1 MPPAEEEEP
10 PSTAASRSSGATGR
24 NFPVVAVGASAGG
37 LEAFTALLRRLP
49 AQTGMAFVFIQHLD
63 PTHESRL
70 AQLLSRETV
79 MPVTFAEDGEV
90 LSPNRVYVI
99 PPNTTMTISGLTLTL
114 GPRAAAATA
123 VDSFLRSLA
132 LSQQERAIAV
142 ILSGTGSDGTL
153 GVQAISEEGGIVL
166 VQAPQTA
173 KFDGM
178 PRSAVATGCADFVLP
193 PEGIAAE
200 LARIAAEPHLVSR
213 GIPNLEPHFPH
224 SEKDFRAVLDL
235 IREHTGID
243 FSRYR
248 QTTVKRRLL
257 RRLGLLRRKDLGDYL
272 RHLKENPEE
281 AQSLAQD
288 ILIRVTRF
296 FRDPEGFEALST
308 HVFPALIRST
318 PPGQPVR
325 IWVPGCSSGEE
336 AYSIAISF
344 LETAEQLQSRVPV
357 QVFATDVNESAIE
370 KARRGR
376 YPENI
381 AGDISQERLSRFFV
395 RTGREH
401 QVSRRLRDACIF
413 SRHDLLNDPP
423 LARMDLISCRN
434 LLIYLESVQEDV
446 FLRFHFALNPG
457 GFLLLGKSESAASFP
472 ELFAP
477 VDKKARLYVRQEC
490 ARYPAPAYGDAKE
503 EVLAREPRFGRRLDL
518 CAQADR
524 ILVERY
530 GPPRV
535 VVNRDLDPV
544 GHAGV
549 RTPSSGMES
558 GKILDE
564 LRKTRA
570 EELKNA
576 VRTASETGESI
587 RIGELRLGEGSF
599 SEEFSVEVTPLE
611 PERDHFLIVF
621 ERRGEMDLPAG
632 SAGQADIRKYESRI
646 AHLQRQLAS
655 SRTHLE
661 SVISEHEAA
670 NEEVVAPN
678 EELQSLNQELESSKE
693 ELEAANE
700 ELTTINQE
708 LQVRNA
714 ELDRARE
721 FAEAT
726 IDTVRGPLAVLGPD
740 LRVLRV
746 NPAFYRVFGL
756 EPDAVKDRYLYE
768 LGNGQFNVPRLRAM
782 LEEALPQNRVIED
795 YELEYEAPSAGRR
808 VLLLNARR
816 FEREDRILLA
826 IEDVTEK
833 KRIEEELRYVQKME
847 AIGYLASG
855 IAHDFNNLLTGV
867 IGSASLVLE
876 SLADDDF
883 HRPTLEG
890 IISAGERAAQL
901 TQQLLAYAGKGR
913 FYLERLDL
921 SEEVVKACR
930 LIHVSIP
937 HNVQLRLY
945 LDSHLPLLL
954 ADRSQLQQVVT
965 NLIINAVEATG
976 SGGGIVEVRTGRQAV
991 TGERLPDLTPGQKVV
1006 PGEFVFLE
1014 VVDNGPGMDEETKRK
1029 IFDPFFTTKFTGRG
1043 LGLAAVLGI
1052 VRQHRGIVQVRSAPG
1067 RGTSFR
1073 VLFCVD
1079 ETVHASLPE
1088 DLSRE
1093 DLQGA
1098 GTVLVVDD
1106 EELIRNFS
1114 KAALE
1119 QYGYRV
1125 LLAKDGQEALELMRQ
1140 ESENIRVVLF
1150 DAEIPDTDELETL
1163 AGIRRIMPDIP
1174 LIICSGLGEVP
1185 HERYAGQ
1192 AVEFLTKPFTV
1203 RQLARKVKETIKP
1216 EPPAGPAQS

>member
-1 MPPAEEEEP
+1 M
-10 PSTAASRSSGATGR
+10 GI
-24 NFPVVAVGASAGG
+24 GASAGG
-37 LEAFTALLRRLP
+37 LEACTALLRRLP
-49 AQTGMAFVFIQHLD
+49 SETGMAFVFIQHLD
-63 PTHESRL
+63 PTHESMV

-79 MPVTFAEDGEV
+79 MPVSLAEDGAV
-90 LSPNRVYVI
+90 LAANRVYVI
-99 PPNTTMTISGLTLTL
+99 PPNATMTISGLKLTL
-114 GPRAAAATA
+114 APREAGGTA

-132 LSQQERAIAV
+132 LSQQDRAIAV
-142 ILSGTGSDGTL
+142 ILSGTGSDGAM
-153 GVQAISEEGGIVL
+153 GVQAVAEEGGIVL
-166 VQAPQTA
+166 VQDPGTA

-178 PRSAVATGCADFVLP
+178 PRSAIATGCADFVLP
-193 PEGIAAE
+193 PEGIATE
-200 LARIAAEPHLVSR
+200 LARIAGEPHLADRGVSD
-213 GIPNLEPHFPH
+213 LEPHFAH
-224 SEKDFRAVLDL
+224 SEEDFHAVVDL
-235 IREHTGID
+235 MREHTGID

-248 QTTVKRRLL
+248 KTTVKRRMM
-257 RRLGLLRRKDLGDYL
+257 RRLGLLRMKDLGDYL
-272 RHLKENPEE
+272 RHLRENPEE

-296 FRDPEGFEALST
+296 FRDPEGFDALSGRL
-308 HVFPALIRST
+308 FPALIRRT
-318 PPGQPVR
+318 PSDQPVR
-325 IWVPGCSSGEE
+325 IWVPGCSTGEE
-336 AYSIAISF
+336 AYSIAICF

-381 AGDISQERLSRFFV
+381 AADISQERLARFFV
-395 RTGREH
+395 RAGREH

-423 LARMDLISCRN
+423 FSRMDLISCRN
-434 LLIYLESVQEDV
+434 LLIYLESVQEEA

-477 VDKKARLYVRQEC
+477 VDKEARLYVRQEC
-490 ARYPAPAYGDAKE
+490 ARYPAPVYGDRKAAVGGRKE
-503 EVLAREPRFGRRLDL
+503 EKVEPEARFGRRLDP

-524 ILVERY
+524 IVVERY
-530 GPPRV
+530 GPPRII
-535 VVNRDLDPV
+535 VNRDLDPV
-544 GHAGV
+544 GYAGA
-549 RTPSSGMES
+549 RAPFSGTES

-564 LRKTRA
+564 LKKTRA
-570 EELKNA
+570 EELRNA
-576 VRTASETGESI
+576 VQMAGETGEST
-587 RIGELRLGEGSF
+587 RIAEVRLGEGS
-599 SEEFSVEVTPLE
+599 SLEEISVEVTPLE

-621 ERRGEMDLPAG
+621 ERRGEAELPAG
-632 SAGQADIRKYESRI
+632 SAGPGDIRKYESRI
-646 AHLQRQLAS
+646 ARLQRELAS

-670 NEEVVAPN
+670 NEEVVAAN

-693 ELEAANE
+693 ELEATNE

-721 FAEAT
+721 FADAT
-726 IDTVRGPLAVLGPD
+726 IDTVREPLAVLGPD

-756 EPDAVKDRYLYE
+756 EPDAVERRYLYE
-768 LGNGQFNVPRLRAM
+768 LGSGQFNIPRLRSM
-782 LEEALPQNRVIED
+782 LEEALPQNRVMED
-795 YELEYEAPSAGRR
+795 FELEYEAPSVGRR

-816 FEREDRILLA
+816 FEREERILLA

-833 KRIEEELRYVQKME
+833 RRIEEELRYSQKME

-855 IAHDFNNLLTGV
+855 VAHDFNNLLTGV

-876 SLADDDF
+876 SLAEDDF
-883 HRPTLEG
+883 HRSTLEG
-890 IISAGERAAQL
+890 IISAGERAAHL
-901 TQQLLAYAGKGR
+901 TQQLLAYAGKSR
-913 FYLERLDL
+913 FYLERVDL
-921 SEEVVKACR
+921 SEEVVKASR

-937 HNVQLRLY
+937 QSVQLRLD
-945 LDSHLPLLL
+945 LDSNLPLLL
-954 ADRSQLQQVVT
+954 ADPGQLQQVVT

-976 SGGGIVEVRTGRQAV
+976 NGGGIVQVRTGRQTV
-991 TGERLPDLTPGQKVV
+991 TGERLPDLIPGQKVV

-1014 VVDNGPGMDEETKRK
+1014 VADNGPGMDEETRRK

-1043 LGLAAVLGI
+1043 LGLPAVLGI
-1052 VRQHRGIVQVRSAPG
+1052 VRQHRGIVQVHSVPG
-1067 RGTSFR
+1067 KGTSFR
-1073 VLFCVD
+1073 ILFCVD
-1079 ETVHASLPE
+1079 ETVPVSPLE

-1106 EELIRNFS
+1106 EELIRHFS
-1114 KAALE
+1114 KAALQ

-1125 LLAKDGQEALELMRQ
+1125 LLAKDGQEALEFMRQ
-1140 ESENIRVVLF
+1140 ESEEIRVVLF
-1150 DAEIPDTDELETL
+1150 DAAIPDTDELETL
-1163 AGIRRIMPDIP
+1163 AAIRKITPDIP
-1174 LIICSGLGEVP
+1174 IVICSGLGDMQ

-1192 AVEFLTKPFTV
+1192 AVEFLSKPFTV

-1216 EPPAGPAQS
+1216 EPPADPAQG